1 MRWCHLTR
9 VRSLKVDITKAF
21 DSISWPFLVEV
32 LKQLGF
38 GQIWRDIICGLLT
51 SSSAQVMLNGF
62 PGQHIIH
69 RRGLRQGDPLSPLLF
84 ILAMDVLVYMFSKA
98 EEEGLLQQLSNR
110 KKLHRISLF
119 ADDVALFFT
128 HQQQIY
134 LSLLAFFSFL
144 GMPLGCTIMPRNLMS
159 FLSDAQWRIWWKL
172 KVCCLVEYLRSP
184 AVIWV
189 FLYPCTSC
197 LGSTSNR
204 LLIELL
210 TSYQIGRQTY

>member
-1 MRWCHLTR
+1 
-9 VRSLKVDITKAF
+9 
-21 DSISWPFLVEV
+21 
-32 LKQLGF
+32 
-38 GQIWRDIICGLLT
+38 
-51 SSSAQVMLNGF
+51 MLNGF
-62 PGQHIIH
+62 LGQHIIH

-110 KKLHRISLF
+110 KSSIGSPYMLMMLPF
-119 ADDVALFFT
+119 LFT

-159 FLSDAQWRIWWKL
+159 FLSDAQWRIWWKP

-204 LLIELL
+204 LLIKLL